1 MLYPNI
7 HHFIRQYPHFS
18 PMQSYHQSP
27 FLNPYSSQ
35 PFPPIY
41 HPYPSPYPKP
51 FPYMKPQPSGI
62 QYLMNSFKNK
72 DGNLDLNKMFDTA
85 GQVMN
90 TMNQMGS
97 LFKGMTQMF
106 KA

>member
-1 MLYPNI
+1 
-7 HHFIRQYPHFS
+7 
-18 PMQSYHQSP
+18 
-27 FLNPYSSQ
+27 
-35 PFPPIY
+35 
-41 HPYPSPYPKP
+41 
-51 FPYMKPQPSGI
+51 
-62 QYLMNSFKNK
+62 MNSFKNK